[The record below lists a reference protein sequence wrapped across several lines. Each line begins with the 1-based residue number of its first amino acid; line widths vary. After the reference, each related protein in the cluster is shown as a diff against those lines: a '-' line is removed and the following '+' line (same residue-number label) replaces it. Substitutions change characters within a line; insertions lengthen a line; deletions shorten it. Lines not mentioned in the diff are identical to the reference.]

1 MTDKE
6 KIISMIREKRE
17 TPFVDFKRD
26 FYVELNTSDLPKD
39 IAAFANLTEDEDK
52 YIVFGI
58 DDKTREVRGVERKC
72 IIDTDKIDAYIHYT
86 IEPFV
91 NIEQGSFEYHGKL
104 IAYIKVLASNDNYPY
119 VIKANCGQDGKS
131 EKGDIYIRK
140 GTCNQKASRI
150 DIDEMY
156 RCRFIRYK
164 NYKD

>member
-39 IAAFANLTEDEDK
+39 IAAFAKQTEDEEK

-91 NIEQGSFEYHGKL
+91 NIEQGSF
-104 IAYIKVLASNDNYPY
+104 
-119 VIKANCGQDGKS
+119 
-131 EKGDIYIRK
+131 
-140 GTCNQKASRI
+140 
-150 DIDEMY
+150 
-156 RCRFIRYK
+156 
-164 NYKD
+164 